1 MLNSLPHY
9 LPQLRNLSLQGN
21 GLKQWRDLDF
31 LSGRKQKL
39 QNLRELIMID
49 NPLRDFE
56 LKNNR
61 GDNYQ
66 RLVQYY
72 ETLSER
78 DIDYVATVK

>member
-1 MLNSLPHY
+1 MLNSLSHY
-9 LPQLRNLSLQGN
+9 LPKLRNLSLQGN

-66 RLVQYY
+66 RLVQFSA
-72 ETLSER
+72 TLSER
-78 DIDYVATVK
+78 DIDYVAIVK